1 MDNKQEAIPNED
13 DSAERMKILNSILD
27 EIVKLKIT
35 TKNYENALYKREQVQ
50 EAAQVEKFTEEA
62 PATKEGQSE
71 ESGDK
76 AGPLD
81 ELEKNPAIKKLT
93 DFANNIISILRP
105 ALLTLVAFAPVLIAL
120 IKKAVPFIKELPS
133 MIYDKMKE
141 ALDFLG
147 PIFKE
152 YIVDPVHK
160 FFTINLPAAWD
171 VLSMVIGDAI
181 TNLLYFPLTVINQ
194 IKQFAEE
201 IQINALTSFIDFVK
215 TSKLLSWLGI
225 DVTAVTEGAEKMVG
239 AATTRKEGLQK
250 EQQARDEEKAG
261 IANTSYTDQYNKGVA
276 QRTEPAKSAAGSSAG
291 TPVTPVKEGEVKPG
305 SNGKF
310 SNPDDFA
317 KALFPYAKYV
327 SESLGGKVPPIA
339 FLGQWAGESGSGTS
353 MPADFNYAGIKAF
366 GKFKKGGFVL
376 TEEQYTDAQ
385 LKKAQQS
392 GESLYRVLERDT
404 KMDKKGKKATVDEWF
419 GKGSFDKAESAGK
432 HWVQVKSYF
441 AKFDDLQ
448 DFADGYLSVLKNPRY
463 KKAIESGSAAE
474 FGLQVAKAGYATNSA
489 EKYSEHIASYEKQY
503 GSKIGE
509 EASGQMVAQAGTGSE
524 IDKASMAAK
533 IEEPGATTTIVNA
546 QASAQGPVDVTPDK
560 TSKNKP
566 NSTAI
571 QNAYHAHLGVALT
584 G

>member
-1 MDNKQEAIPNED
+1 
-13 DSAERMKILNSILD
+13 
-27 EIVKLKIT
+27 
-35 TKNYENALYKREQVQ
+35 
-50 EAAQVEKFTEEA
+50 
-62 PATKEGQSE
+62 
-71 ESGDK
+71 
-76 AGPLD
+76 
-81 ELEKNPAIKKLT
+81 
-93 DFANNIISILRP
+93 
-105 ALLTLVAFAPVLIAL
+105 
-120 IKKAVPFIKELPS
+120 
-133 MIYDKMKE
+133 
-141 ALDFLG
+141 
-147 PIFKE
+147 
-152 YIVDPVHK
+152 
-160 FFTINLPAAWD
+160 
-171 VLSMVIGDAI
+171 
-181 TNLLYFPLTVINQ
+181 
-194 IKQFAEE
+194 
-201 IQINALTSFIDFVK
+201 
-215 TSKLLSWLGI
+215 
-225 DVTAVTEGAEKMVG
+225 MVG
-239 AATTRKEGLQK
+239 AATARKKGLQK

-261 IANTSYTDQYNKGVA
+261 ITNTSYTDQYNKGVA
-276 QRTEPAKSAAGSSAG
+276 QRTETTKPAAGSSAG
-291 TPVTPVKEGEVKPG
+291 TPVTPIKEGEVKPG

>member
-1 MDNKQEAIPNED
+1 MDNKQEAVPNEE
-13 DSAERMKILNSILD
+13 DSAERIKILNSILD

-35 TKNYENALYKREQVQ
+35 AKNYENALYKREQVQ

-62 PATKEGQSE
+62 PATKEGQGK
-71 ESGDK
+71 ESGGK
-76 AGPLD
+76 TGPLE

-215 TSKLLSWLGI
+215 TSKLVSWLGI

-239 AATTRKEGLQK
+239 AATARKEGLQK

-261 IANTSYTDQYNKGVA
+261 IASTSYTEQYDKGVA
-276 QRTEPAKSAAGSSAG
+276 KRTEAAKKEEEAGKKEGAVPKVQGMDDIKKMIMKHEGVRNQAYKDSKGLWTIGVGHLIGNGSSPGEYAG
-291 TPVTPVKEGEVKPG
+291 KTLTDKEVQDLFEEDFAHHVKIAEKTPGWDLANETGKGAMIDLAFNMGAWWKKFKNAAAALKAGDFNKGADELVHSAWYSQVGNRAKEVVSMIRAGKGTGEEKPG
-305 SNGKF
+305 T
-310 SNPDDFA
+310 A
-317 KALFPYAKYV
+317 V
-327 SESLGGKVPPIA
+327 
-339 FLGQWAGESGSGTS
+339 
-353 MPADFNYAGIKAF
+353 
-366 GKFKKGGFVL
+366 
-376 TEEQYTDAQ
+376 
-385 LKKAQQS
+385 
-392 GESLYRVLERDT
+392 
-404 KMDKKGKKATVDEWF
+404 
-419 GKGSFDKAESAGK
+419 
-432 HWVQVKSYF
+432 
-441 AKFDDLQ
+441 
-448 DFADGYLSVLKNPRY
+448 
-463 KKAIESGSAAE
+463 
-474 FGLQVAKAGYATNSA
+474 
-489 EKYSEHIASYEKQY
+489 
-503 GSKIGE
+503 
-509 EASGQMVAQAGTGSE
+509 ASGNKADSIGNE
-524 IDKASMAAK
+524 INTASMGAK

-566 NSTAI
+566 NSAAI
-571 QNAYHAHLGVALT
+571 QNSYHRHLGVALT

>member
-1 MDNKQEAIPNED
+1 MDNKQEAVPNED

-62 PATKEGQSE
+62 PATKEGQSA
-71 ESGDK
+71 ESGGK

-105 ALLTLVAFAPVLIAL
+105 ALLTLVAFAPILINL
-120 IKKAVPFIKELPS
+120 IKKAVPFVKELPG

-141 ALDFLG
+141 VLEYLG

-215 TSKLLSWLGI
+215 TSKLVSWLGI

-239 AATTRKEGLQK
+239 AATARKQDLQK

-261 IANTSYTDQYNKGVA
+261 ITNTSYTDQYNKGVA
-276 QRTEPAKSAAGSSAG
+276 QRTTAAKKEEETGKKEGTAGAAAKIQGMDDVKKMIMKHEGVRNQAYKDSRGLWTIGVGHLIGNGSSPGEYAG
-291 TPVTPVKEGEVKPG
+291 KTLTDKEVQDLFEE
-305 SNGKF
+305 
-310 SNPDDFA
+310 DFA
-317 KALFPYAKYV
+317 HHVKIAEKTPGWDLANETGKGAMIDLAFNMGAWWKKFKNAAAALSAGDFNKGADELVHSAWYSQVGDRAKQIV
-327 SESLGGKVPPIA
+327 GMIRAGK
-339 FLGQWAGESGSGTS
+339 GTGEEKSGT
-353 MPADFNYAGIKAF
+353 A
-366 GKFKKGGFVL
+366 V
-376 TEEQYTDAQ
+376 
-385 LKKAQQS
+385 
-392 GESLYRVLERDT
+392 
-404 KMDKKGKKATVDEWF
+404 
-419 GKGSFDKAESAGK
+419 
-432 HWVQVKSYF
+432 
-441 AKFDDLQ
+441 
-448 DFADGYLSVLKNPRY
+448 
-463 KKAIESGSAAE
+463 
-474 FGLQVAKAGYATNSA
+474 
-489 EKYSEHIASYEKQY
+489 
-503 GSKIGE
+503 
-509 EASGQMVAQAGTGSE
+509 ASGDKVDSTGNQ
-524 IDKASMAAK
+524 INTASMGAK

-571 QNAYHAHLGVALT
+571 QNAYHAHLGVTLT

>member
-1 MDNKQEAIPNED
+1 MDNKQEAVPNED

-71 ESGDK
+71 ESGGK

-105 ALLTLVAFAPVLIAL
+105 ALLTLVAFAPILINL
-120 IKKAVPFIKELPS
+120 IKKAVPFIKELPG

-141 ALDFLG
+141 VLEYLG

-194 IKQFAEE
+194 IKQFVEE
-201 IQINALTSFIDFVK
+201 IQIDALTSFIDFVK
-215 TSKLLSWLGI
+215 TSKLVSWLGI
-225 DVTAVTEGAEKMVG
+225 NATTVTEGAEKMVG
-239 AATTRKEGLQK
+239 AATARKKGLQK

-261 IANTSYTDQYNKGVA
+261 ITNTSYTDQYNKGVA
-276 QRTEPAKSAAGSSAG
+276 QRTETTKPAAGSSAG
-291 TPVTPVKEGEVKPG
+291 TPVTPIKEGEVKPG